1 MEAEEVLANWSDI
14 EEESD
19 SEVSENE
26 ESEDDSTE
34 ESEDMNDTR
43 REMFGDRLQVSV
55 VNHFYTKMKSK
66 GNAR

>member
-34 ESEDMNDTR
+34 ESEDMNDAVWRQTAG
-43 REMFGDRLQVSV
+43 MCSVSRCIIT
-55 VNHFYTKMKSK
+55 H
-66 GNAR
+66 R

>member
-34 ESEDMNDTR
+34 ESEDMNDAVWRQTA
-43 REMFGDRLQVSV
+43 GIV
-55 VNHFYTKMKSK
+55 Y
-66 GNAR
+66 

>member
-43 REMFGDRLQVSV
+43 RDVWRQTARMCSVSRCIIA
-55 VNHFYTKMKSK
+55 H
-66 GNAR
+66 R